1 MTLRTLLSARHRH
14 LRGAV
19 AIAVAVMA
27 ISGLH
32 YLTSLHS
39 FVLHEV
45 FKRLYYVPI
54 VVAAVTAGSRGGL
67 AVSVLSTL
75 LYLPHVALQWHA
87 WPVLEAEQYGEM
99 LMFNV
104 VAIVTGAL
112 ADRLRAERQRCH
124 DAAAELREA
133 YAKVRAGN
141 DERLRLDR
149 LVTIGRIASG
159 IAHEIR
165 TPLASVWGSLEILG
179 GEFPP
184 EHPKAEFVEIAKRE
198 IARLQRVVTDF
209 LEFAQPAPP
218 TVQAVDLRLV
228 AETTARLARPALAC
242 RSVSVD
248 VRAGDAAVT
257 ANVDAEQVQ
266 RALLSMMLAGAPSLR
281 DGRIV
286 LTIRQRGE
294 MGQITVELEGVTSL
308 PALGEIFEPFP
319 TSGHGDGLALATAG
333 RLIENQRGA
342 VRAEIVMGRLRY
354 TVDLPVAKPAPDDA
368 VGHPPET
375 SSLAQTSLGTPAVVG
390 DRTLL

>member
-1 MTLRTLLSARHRH
+1 
-14 LRGAV
+14 
-19 AIAVAVMA
+19 MA

-112 ADRLRAERQRCH
+112 ADRLRAERQRYH

-141 DERLRLDR
+141 DERLRVDR

-184 EHPKAEFVEIAKRE
+184 EHPKTEFVEIAKRE

-242 RSVSVD
+242 RGVSID
-248 VRAGDAAVT
+248 VHAIDAAVT
-257 ANVDAEQVQ
+257 ANVDAEQLQ
-266 RALLSMMLAGAPSLR
+266 RALLSMMLAGAPSPR

-286 LTIRQRGE
+286 LTIQQRGE
-294 MGQITVELEGVTSL
+294 MAQITVELEGATSL
-308 PALGEIFEPFP
+308 PAVGEIFEPFP

-333 RLIENQRGA
+333 RFIENQRGA
-342 VRAEIVMGRLRY
+342 VRAEVVMGRLRY
-354 TVDLPVAKPAPDDA
+354 TVDLPVAKPAPGDA

-375 SSLAQTSLGTPAVVG
+375 SSLAQTSLGTPAAAG
-390 DRTLL
+390 DRTLR